1 MGVAK
6 IGFGYNRFGYN
17 RSDLS
22 TGPRTPSESNARA
35 TSWQQARLDGRI
47 SFDRSA
53 KLWYVKHAI

>member
-53 KLWYVKHAI
+53 KL